1 MGVKSSQL
9 KYCGVGYNRNF
20 ILQVTSGI
28 EVPGEIRPPLA
39 LALFVAWVIVF
50 FCVLYGIRSSGKVR
64 FGFCLAEISL
74 DCNWSYLGLEEKIKL
89 YANALNQSFFLQA
102 QPAWICRAN
111 GTMSMRKGEI
121 TVPRAYNVFRVLT
134 TEQSIC
140 SSLMHANHFQFNKVG
155 KFRGSKVRH
164 TWVFFVCV
172 CCVLVSSNYVLL

>member
-1 MGVKSSQL
+1 MGIKSSQL

-74 DCNWSYLGLEEKIKL
+74 DFNLSYLGLEEKIEL
-89 YANALNQSFFLQA
+89 YVNALNQSSYKRNQL
-102 QPAWICRAN
+102 
-111 GTMSMRKGEI
+111 
-121 TVPRAYNVFRVLT
+121 
-134 TEQSIC
+134 
-140 SSLMHANHFQFNKVG
+140 
-155 KFRGSKVRH
+155 GSVAR
-164 TWVFFVCV
+164 TAR
-172 CCVLVSSNYVLL
+172 